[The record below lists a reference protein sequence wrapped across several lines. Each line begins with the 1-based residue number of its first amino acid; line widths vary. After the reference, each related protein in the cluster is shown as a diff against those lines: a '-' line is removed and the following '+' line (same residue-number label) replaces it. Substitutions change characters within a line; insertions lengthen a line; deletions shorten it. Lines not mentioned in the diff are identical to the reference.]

1 MILAG
6 DIGGTHSRLAVF
18 SERKGAPDHLEVYPS
33 ADHGSLQEIARA
45 FLTAHPA
52 ELDSATFGV
61 AGPVRDRR
69 TVAVN
74 LAWPVDASAVA
85 HELGMKPGSVSVIN
99 DMEANAW
106 GLEALGADD
115 LSPLNDV
122 APQPGGTVA
131 LIAAGTGLGEA
142 FVTHGPHGP
151 AAQASEGG
159 HVDFA
164 PRTEVQGALRRWL
177 AERQDHVSFERVCS
191 GTGLISIYEFLRER
205 SSEPEPPWLERDR
218 AMGDEAAA
226 ISDAG
231 LSRRDPV
238 ASDAL
243 DLMVSVY
250 GAQAGNLALTVL
262 ATGGVYLGGGVAP
275 RIAGRLRAGGF
286 MEAFTAKGRM
296 SELLAR
302 VPVRVILNDRAA
314 LLGAARH
321 AAAVSGRA

>member
-6 DIGGTHSRLAVF
+6 DIGGTHSRLAAF

-61 AGPVRDRR
+61 AGPVRDGR
-69 TVAVN
+69 TAAVN

-85 HELGMKPGSVSVIN
+85 HELGMEPGSVSVIN

-106 GLEALGADD
+106 GLAALDVDD
-115 LSPLNDV
+115 LAPLND
-122 APQPGGTVA
+122 AEPEPGGTVA
-131 LIAAGTGLGEA
+131 LVSAGTGLGEA
-142 FVTHGPHGP
+142 FVTHGPNGP

-164 PRTEVQGALRRWL
+164 PRTEVQADLRAWL
-177 AERQDHVSFERVCS
+177 ARRLDHVSFEQVCS
-191 GTGLISIYEFLRER
+191 GMGLVNIYEFLRER
-205 SSEPEPPWLERDR
+205 ASEPEPDWLARKR
-218 AMGDEAAA
+218 TTGDEAAA

-231 LSRRDPV
+231 LARRDPV

-243 DLMVSVY
+243 DLMVSIY

-275 RIAGRLRAGGF
+275 RIAGRLREGGF

-321 AAAVSGRA
+321 AAVVSGRA